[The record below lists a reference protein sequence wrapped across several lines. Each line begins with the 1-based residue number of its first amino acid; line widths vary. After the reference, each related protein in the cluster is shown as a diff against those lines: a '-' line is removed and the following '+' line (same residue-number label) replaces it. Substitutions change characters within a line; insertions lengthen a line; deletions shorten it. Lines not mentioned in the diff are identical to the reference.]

1 MKKKTTKCSAAKIKM
16 PRDDDD
22 DADDDVDAERA
33 SYVDVWES
41 LMGLGL
47 GVGCLQSAEGR
58 ESGAG
63 SVSAAATLLWQP
75 LPLLLLILPG

>member
-1 MKKKTTKCSAAKIKM
+1 MKKKTTKCSAAKMKM

-22 DADDDVDAERA
+22 DADDDDDVDAERA
-33 SYVDVWES
+33 SYVDAWES
-41 LMGLGL
+41 VLGL

-63 SVSAAATLLWQP
+63 SVSAAATLLRQP
-75 LPLLLLILPG
+75 LLILPG